1 MCVLTFQIEQEERAK
16 IDAIKEEEHKNAMEA
31 IERWKENQRLQS
43 NQEQE
48 SLKQSMTGSHEE
60 PMSRNKEDDLPEM
73 NADINVSEMQETN
86 QKPAV
91 KKQPSHNKQRTS
103 GKLYFNVLV

>member
-1 MCVLTFQIEQEERAK
+1 MCVLTFQIEQGERAK

-60 PMSRNKEDDLPEM
+60 PMSRDREDDLPEM
-73 NADINVSEMQETN
+73 NADIDVSKMQETN